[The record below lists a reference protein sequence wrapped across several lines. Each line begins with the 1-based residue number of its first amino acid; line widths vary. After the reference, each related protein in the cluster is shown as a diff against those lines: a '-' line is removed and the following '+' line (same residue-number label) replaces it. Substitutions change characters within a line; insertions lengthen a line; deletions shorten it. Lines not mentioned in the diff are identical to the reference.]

1 MRKIILYSVIPV
13 CLISFSVIGFK
24 MFSTTKPVNES
35 KNEYA
40 DSKKIEENKKED
52 SLSSDE
58 NKVEESKLN
67 KEITVTEKEQYN
79 LKKEDSKTQIDS
91 NVSESSAIIKEP
103 KQSDNKETTESSQ
116 KTVQETPKK
125 QEIWETFGMTKDQYF
140 NQPMYSWE
148 RVDFQN
154 MSECLTYGDNY
165 EPYINGEVLYNCR
178 DVLSMSGRYL
188 GVMFDTEKLN

>member
-1 MRKIILYSVIPV
+1 
-13 CLISFSVIGFK
+13 

-79 LKKEDSKTQIDS
+79 LKKEDSKTKIDS
-91 NVSESSAIIKEP
+91 NISEGSTIIKEA

-188 GVMFDTEKLN
+188 GVMFDIEKLN